1 MNTVKQG
8 ILMAASAFMFV
19 ALFSNFMD
27 GRIDWIS
34 SFGVASGFILG
45 SILMYL
51 WQRDKKNRGC
61 D

>member
-1 MNTVKQG
+1 MNTIKQG
-8 ILMAASAFMFV
+8 IVMAASAFMFL

-34 SFGVASGFILG
+34 SFGVASGFLLG

-51 WQRDKKNRGC
+51 WQRDGKKQRM
-61 D
+61 

>member
-1 MNTVKQG
+1 
-8 ILMAASAFMFV
+8 MAASAFIFL

-34 SFGVASGFILG
+34 SFGVASGFLLG

-51 WQRDKKNRGC
+51 WQRDGKKQRM
-61 D
+61 